1 MTRHPSNKKKLALL
15 LCTAA
20 LLSSVQLY
28 AHPVVNY
35 AMEHAPA
42 GDVVWYYIKMGILHI
57 IPEGFDH
64 ILFVTS
70 LCLLS
75 NKIKTILWQ
84 ASAFT
89 VAHSITLALSVKNII
104 VAPSPVVEPI
114 IALSI
119 MFVAIENILLSEL
132 KPWRVLIVF
141 FFGLVH
147 GLGFASA
154 LNSVGLPRNQFFT
167 SVISFN
173 VGVELGQIIVIL
185 LVFALII
192 IPFGKTKNYKKYVV
206 LPLSLIIAL
215 IAGYWTIQRLGMI

>member
-1 MTRHPSNKKKLALL
+1 MKDLISYKRVILLFCLIGLCSNALF
-15 LCTAA
+15 
-20 LLSSVQLY
+20 

-35 AMEHAPA
+35 AMEHAPT
-42 GDVVWYYIKMGILHI
+42 GDVVWYYIKMGVLHI

-75 NKIKTILWQ
+75 RSIKTILWQ

-89 VAHSITLALSVKNII
+89 VAHSITLALSMKNII

-119 MFVAIENILLSEL
+119 VFVAVENILLTEL

-154 LNSVGLPRNQFFT
+154 LNSVGLPQNKFFT
-167 SVISFN
+167 SVVAFN
-173 VGVELGQIIVIL
+173 VGVELGQICVIL
-185 LVFALII
+185 IVFGLII
-192 IPFGKTKNYKKYVV
+192 VPFGKIPKYKQRVV
-206 LPLSLIIAL
+206 YPLSILIAL
-215 IAGYWTIQRLGMI
+215 TAGYWTIQRIGLI